1 MTSINKPASSFI
13 SLSPSEIAQRRKDDK
28 CFKCNELFT
37 PGHRQQCKQFII
49 EVMDDEEDD
58 GLSPLRGVTISIH
71 ALTGIQPHAGR
82 TMRILIAVN

>member
-1 MTSINKPASSFI
+1 
-13 SLSPSEIAQRRKDDK
+13 
-28 CFKCNELFT
+28 
-37 PGHRQQCKQFII
+37 
-49 EVMDDEEDD
+49 MDDEEDD